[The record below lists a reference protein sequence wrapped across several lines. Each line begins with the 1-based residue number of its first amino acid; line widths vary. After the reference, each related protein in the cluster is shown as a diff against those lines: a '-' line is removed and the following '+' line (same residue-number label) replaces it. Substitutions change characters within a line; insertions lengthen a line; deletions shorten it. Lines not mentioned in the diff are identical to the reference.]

1 MTTLE
6 RLLANPRAVLRAL
19 DCLDARE
26 SFHTFCGL
34 VEIPTAPVEDD
45 PDEDESP
52 GAYRPPRKPTAAH
65 LIELCDVLQAIDD
78 GRVKRAM
85 FFLPP
90 GSAKS
95 TYASVLF
102 PPYFLGRVKGRTC
115 IVATYGSEFAR
126 KLGRRARSVIQQ
138 RVFREIH
145 GVTLD
150 PASAAAD
157 EWLLTNGNEYMA
169 GGIRS
174 GIMGNR
180 ADLLVIDDPIKGR
193 EQAESDGV
201 RESTRDAYQDDLLT
215 RLKPGGAV
223 IIVQCLTGDTQITLA
238 DGEQK
243 RLDNITPGDSVLSW
257 DGQKHVRCCVSAV
270 IDNGNDQTFMI
281 RTITGS
287 VRANARHP
295 FLVITAEGLRW
306 VRTKDLRA
314 GMRIVAH
321 KRAPTL
327 GRLAQSSGVTNQP
340 DAEGCAKPTTTRLS
354 GRPATE
360 RRPSTAK
367 RAYLTGAVGGMGS
380 IKSSSIGCS
389 PSRAGSAQSASP
401 TAASADPD
409 IGSQTSSPTITT
421 KQGLFAACYATTATG
436 SRDELEIPPFW
447 SVPSSTSEPDTDEV
461 ISIEPHGVERV
472 YDLSVDGS
480 RNFVANGLWTHN
492 TRWHDA
498 DLAGSILPEDYDGQ
512 SGWVKCRDGKWW
524 YIVSIPAQAE
534 RADDPL
540 GRRVGQYIWPE
551 WFGRSEPGAANPGEG
566 HFAPF
571 KLNPRTWASLFQ
583 QRPRPADG
591 TYFQRDWF
599 KRYEAGREHPHLNR
613 YITSDHAPG
622 GQADSDFSCVRV
634 WGIDPE
640 GDIWLLDGFRHQAT
654 MDVTAD
660 LVVGDA
666 RNPSRSEHEPIVEGL
681 IRKHRP
687 FAWFP
692 EDDNNWKAVA
702 GFVQRR
708 LREEGVHC
716 RVEPVS
722 PHGRDK
728 AAKAQSFQGMAASG
742 RVWLPLTPAGE
753 DVLSE
758 YLKFPTGA
766 HDDEVDAAGIIGR
779 VIDEAHPAIVPTT
792 RGPEVRR
799 RYSKKK
805 PASVWAS

>member
-6 RLLANPRAVLRAL
+6 RLLSNPRAVLRAL

-45 PDEDESP
+45 PDEDVSP

-65 LIELCDVLQAIDD
+65 LIELCSVLQAIDD

-102 PPYFLGRVKGRTC
+102 PPYFLGRKKGRTC

-138 RVFREIH
+138 RVFREIF
-145 GVTLD
+145 GACLD
-150 PASAAAD
+150 PSSAAAD

-223 IIVQCLTGDTQITLA
+223 IIVQ
-238 DGEQK
+238 
-243 RLDNITPGDSVLSW
+243 
-257 DGQKHVRCCVSAV
+257 
-270 IDNGNDQTFMI
+270 
-281 RTITGS
+281 
-287 VRANARHP
+287 
-295 FLVITAEGLRW
+295 
-306 VRTKDLRA
+306 
-314 GMRIVAH
+314 
-321 KRAPTL
+321 
-327 GRLAQSSGVTNQP
+327 
-340 DAEGCAKPTTTRLS
+340 
-354 GRPATE
+354 
-360 RRPSTAK
+360 
-367 RAYLTGAVGGMGS
+367 
-380 IKSSSIGCS
+380 
-389 PSRAGSAQSASP
+389 
-401 TAASADPD
+401 
-409 IGSQTSSPTITT
+409 
-421 KQGLFAACYATTATG
+421 
-436 SRDELEIPPFW
+436 
-447 SVPSSTSEPDTDEV
+447 
-461 ISIEPHGVERV
+461 
-472 YDLSVDGS
+472 
-480 RNFVANGLWTHN
+480 

-540 GRRVGQYIWPE
+540 GRRIGQYIWPE
-551 WFGRSEPGAANPGEG
+551 WFGRSEPDAANPGES

-622 GQADSDFSCVRV
+622 GQVDSDFSCVRV

-660 LVVGDA
+660 LVVGNA
-666 RNPSRSEHEPIVEGL
+666 KNPSRPEHEPIVEGL

-708 LREEGVHC
+708 LREEGLGC

-805 PASVWAS
+805 PASVWAT